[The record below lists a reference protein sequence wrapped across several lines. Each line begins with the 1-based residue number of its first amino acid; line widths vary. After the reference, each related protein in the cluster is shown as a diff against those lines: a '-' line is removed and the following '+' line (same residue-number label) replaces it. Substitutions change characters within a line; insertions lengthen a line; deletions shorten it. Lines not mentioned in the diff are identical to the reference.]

1 MMRLP
6 RHHIR
11 REPHRDLHQAPNQGL
26 RNWFSA
32 IVLGGVFGLAALQGG
47 TAEAGHFHAS
57 GGVHFSGGARVSGG
71 AHFSGSFGWHG
82 GVRFARPAW
91 RPRRWFG
98 GSVWVGGYYP
108 RPYYYYYPY
117 PEYVPSYYGQS
128 YYPVQPTSAPGVV
141 AVTAPE
147 PSMPTFGIGVFAGG
161 SSVQTSPGSSTT
173 QDTSDLG
180 ALARI
185 RLTPGLIVEGEI
197 AKTSFKDNMRVDR
210 LIGGSLIYEIGARH
224 SLAPYLLAGGG
235 VQQADVAG
243 DFQTTQDY
251 GEIGVG
257 IRWALSRNLHL
268 ALDIRAGRRQTV
280 DSNQPVVISNAA
292 RSVAPPPGG
301 SGNNDTEDFTRR
313 LAAILN
319 F

>member
-1 MMRLP
+1 
-6 RHHIR
+6 
-11 REPHRDLHQAPNQGL
+11 
-26 RNWFSA
+26 
-32 IVLGGVFGLAALQGG
+32 
-47 TAEAGHFHAS
+47 
-57 GGVHFSGGARVSGG
+57 
-71 AHFSGSFGWHG
+71 
-82 GVRFARPAW
+82 
-91 RPRRWFG
+91 
-98 GSVWVGGYYP
+98 
-108 RPYYYYYPY
+108 
-117 PEYVPSYYGQS
+117 
-128 YYPVQPTSAPGVV
+128 
-141 AVTAPE
+141 
-147 PSMPTFGIGVFAGG
+147 MPTFGIGVFAGG
-161 SSVQTSPGSSTT
+161 SSVQTPQGSQST

-180 ALARI
+180 VLARI
-185 RLTPGLIVEGEI
+185 RLTPGLLVEGDF
-197 AKTSFKDNMRVDR
+197 AKTTFKDNVRVDR

-224 SLAPYLLAGGG
+224 SFAPYVLAGGG

-280 DSNQPVVISNAA
+280 DSNQPVFLSNAA

-301 SGNNDTEDFTRR
+301 SGNNDTEDFTRGR

>member
-1 MMRLP
+1 MMLRLP
-6 RHHIR
+6 R
-11 REPHRDLHQAPNQGL
+11 LHSHQGP

-32 IVLGGVFGLAALQGG
+32 VVLGGVFGLAALQGG
-47 TAEAGHFHAS
+47 TAEAGHVRGS
-57 GGVHFSGGARVSGG
+57 VGVHVGGSVHFSGG
-71 AHFSGSFGWHG
+71 AHFSGGVGWHG

-98 GSVWVGGYYP
+98 GSVWVGGYYYP

-117 PEYVPSYYGQS
+117 PEYVPSYYGS
-128 YYPVQPTSAPGVV
+128 YYPVQPSSSAPGVV
-141 AVTAPE
+141 AVAAPE
-147 PSMPTFGIGVFAGG
+147 PAMPTFGIGVFAGG
-161 SSVQTSPGSSTT
+161 SSVQTSPGATTT

-185 RLTPGLIVEGEI
+185 RLTPGLLIEGEI
-197 AKTSFKDNMRVDR
+197 AKTTFKDNMRVDR
-210 LIGGSLIYEIGARH
+210 LLGGSLIYEIGARH
-224 SLAPYLLAGGG
+224 SLAPYILAGGG

-257 IRWALSRNLHL
+257 LRWALTRNLHL
-268 ALDIRAGRRQTV
+268 AFDIRAGRRQTV

-292 RSVAPPPGG
+292 RSVAPPTG
-301 SGNNDTEDFTRR
+301 SGGNNDTEDFTRGR